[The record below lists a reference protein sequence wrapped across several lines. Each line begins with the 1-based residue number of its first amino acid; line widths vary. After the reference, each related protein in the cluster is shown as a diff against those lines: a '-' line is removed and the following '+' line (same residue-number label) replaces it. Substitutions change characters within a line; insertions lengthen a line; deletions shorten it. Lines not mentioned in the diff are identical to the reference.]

1 MTPGGRRAGPGRD
14 GGRIVRLRA
23 LASVTG
29 ARTFTF
35 IAAMILVVLIFAY
48 TYSLVRSFE
57 VQTNT
62 LTRVFAKF
70 CAAATYPATRDEEV
84 RYIFDETIKDINFP
98 IVITDPRGVPYTWKN
113 VGKDIS
119 ADDVSWDL
127 FVNTN
132 PADPPPG
139 IMSDIIEIVR
149 EMDRGHK
156 PVFMFDPVTGKF
168 LGSVHYG
175 EPAITSRLKW
185 LPLASGV
192 LLGVLILM
200 SYLGLRGIIVGERR
214 SIWVGMAKETAHQLG
229 TPLSSLMGWVQI
241 LKEHSADDRTRR
253 AVHEMESDIMRLK
266 KIASRFG
273 KVGSPPRLDMEDLV
287 EVVRSAVEYQKKRLP
302 SLGKEVEIKEHYGNV
317 PQTLVNTD
325 LLEWA
330 VENLVKNAIDAQD
343 KPKGIVEVR
352 MTYVPQRHVV
362 SIEVEDNGRGMD
374 QKSSKKIFEPG
385 YTTRKGGWGLGL
397 PLARRVVEEY
407 HGGKLR
413 LVRTAPGRGSLFVM
427 EIPAV

>member
-1 MTPGGRRAGPGRD
+1 M
-14 GGRIVRLRA
+14 RLRGWSSMA
-23 LASVTG
+23 GV
-29 ARTFTF
+29 RTYTF
-35 IAAMILVVLIFAY
+35 VAAMVLVVLIFAY

-70 CAAATYPATRDEEV
+70 CAAATYPATQDEEV
-84 RYIFDETIKDINFP
+84 RYIFDEIIKDINFP

-113 VGKDIS
+113 VGRAIS
-119 ADDVSWDL
+119 PDDVSWDL

-132 PADPPPG
+132 AADPPPG
-139 IMSDIIEIVR
+139 VMTEIIAVVR
-149 EMDRGHK
+149 DMDDENR
-156 PVFMFDPVTGKF
+156 PVLMFDPVSGRF

-175 EPAITSRLKW
+175 KPAITSGLEW
-185 LPLASGV
+185 LPLASGA
-192 LLGVLILM
+192 LLAVFILM

-253 AVHEMESDIMRLK
+253 AVHEMESDIMRLT

-273 KVGSPPRLDMEDLV
+273 KVGSPPRLDREDIV
-287 EVVRSAVEYQKKRLP
+287 EITRSAVEYQKKRLP
-302 SLGKEVEIKEHYGNV
+302 SLGREVEIKEHYGNV
-317 PQTLVNTD
+317 PKTLVNTD

-343 KPKGIVEVR
+343 KSRGIVEIR
-352 MTYVPQRHVV
+352 TTYVPQKHVV

-374 QKSSKKIFEPG
+374 QKKSKKIFEPG

-413 LVRTAPGRGSLFVM
+413 LVRTTPGRGSLFVI

>member
-1 MTPGGRRAGPGRD
+1 M
-14 GGRIVRLRA
+14 RLRSIMNMA
-23 LASVTG
+23 G
-29 ARTFTF
+29 ARTYTF

-84 RYIFDETIKDINFP
+84 RYIFDEMIKDINFP

-127 FVNTN
+127 FVETN
-132 PADPPPG
+132 PAAPPPG
-139 IMSDIIEIVR
+139 TMSEIIGVVND
-149 EMDRGHK
+149 MDLK
-156 PVFMFDPVTGKF
+156 NQPVLMFDPVTGRF

-175 EPAITSRLKW
+175 EPAITSGLKW
-185 LPLASGV
+185 LPLASGA
-192 LLGVLILM
+192 LLAVFILM

-253 AVHEMESDIMRLK
+253 AVHEMESDVMRLT

-273 KVGSPPRLDMEDLV
+273 KVGSPPRLDMEDVV
-287 EVVRSAVEYQKKRLP
+287 EIARSAVDYQKKRLP
-302 SLGKEVEIKEHYGNV
+302 SLGKEVEIREHYGNV
-317 PQTLVNTD
+317 PKTLVNID

-343 KPKGIVEVR
+343 KSRGIVEVR
-352 MTYVPQRHVV
+352 TTYIPQKHVV

-374 QKSSKKIFEPG
+374 QKSSRKIFEPG
-385 YTTRKGGWGLGL
+385 FTTRKGGWGLGL

-413 LVRTAPGRGSLFVM
+413 LVRTTPGRGSLFVI

>member
-1 MTPGGRRAGPGRD
+1 M
-14 GGRIVRLRA
+14 RLRA
-23 LASVTG
+23 LINVTG
-29 ARTFTF
+29 ARTYTF
-35 IAAMILVVLIFAY
+35 IAAMILVVLIFGY

-70 CAAATYPATRDEEV
+70 CAAATYPATRDEDV
-84 RYIFDETIKDINFP
+84 RYIFDEIIKDINFP

-113 VGKDIS
+113 VGEEIS
-119 ADDVSWDL
+119 ADDVSWEL
-127 FVNTN
+127 FVDTN
-132 PADPPPG
+132 PADPPEG
-139 IMSDIIEIVR
+139 TMSEIIGVVR
-149 EMDRGHK
+149 HMDRSNQ
-156 PVFMFDPVTGKF
+156 PVLMFDPVSGRF

-175 EPAITSRLKW
+175 EPAITSGLKW
-185 LPLASGV
+185 LPLASGA
-192 LLGVLILM
+192 LLAVFILM
-200 SYLGLRGIIVGERR
+200 SYLGLRGIIVGKRR

-253 AVHEMESDIMRLK
+253 AVHEMEADIMRLT

-273 KVGSPPRLDMEDLV
+273 KVGSPPRLDKEDVV
-287 EVVRSAVEYQKKRLP
+287 EIARSAVGYQKKRLP

-317 PQTLVNTD
+317 PRTLVNMD

-343 KPKGIVEVR
+343 KSKGIVEVR
-352 MTYVPQRHVV
+352 TTYVPQKHVV

-413 LVRTAPGRGSLFVM
+413 LVRTTPGRGSLFVI
-427 EIPAV
+427 EIPAI

>member
-1 MTPGGRRAGPGRD
+1 M
-14 GGRIVRLRA
+14 RLRA
-23 LASVTG
+23 LMNVTG
-29 ARTFTF
+29 ARTYTF
-35 IAAMILVVLIFAY
+35 IAAMILVVLIFGY

-84 RYIFDETIKDINFP
+84 RYIFDEIIKDINFP

-113 VGKDIS
+113 VGEHIS
-119 ADDVSWDL
+119 ADDVSWEL
-127 FVNTN
+127 FVETN

-139 IMSDIIEIVR
+139 TMSDIIEVVR
-149 EMDRGHK
+149 EMDQQNQ
-156 PVFMFDPVTGKF
+156 PVLMFDPVSGRF

-175 EPAITSRLKW
+175 DPAITSGLKW
-185 LPLASGV
+185 LPLASGI
-192 LLGVLILM
+192 LLAVFILM

-253 AVHEMESDIMRLK
+253 AVHEMESDIMRLT

-273 KVGSPPRLDMEDLV
+273 KVGSPPRLDKEDVV
-287 EVVRSAVEYQKKRLP
+287 EIARSAVDYQKKRLP
-302 SLGKEVEIKEHYGNV
+302 SLGKEVEVKEHYGNV
-317 PQTLVNTD
+317 PRTLVNSD

-343 KPKGIVEVR
+343 KSRGIVEVR
-352 MTYVPQRHVV
+352 TTYVPQKHVV

-374 QKSSKKIFEPG
+374 QKKAKRIFEPG

-413 LVRTAPGRGSLFVM
+413 LVRTTPGRGSLFVI

>member
-1 MTPGGRRAGPGRD
+1 
-14 GGRIVRLRA
+14 VRLRA
-23 LASVTG
+23 LMSMAGV
-29 ARTFTF
+29 RTYTF

-70 CAAATYPATRDEEV
+70 CAAATYPATQDEEV
-84 RYIFDETIKDINFP
+84 RYIFDEIIKDINFP

-113 VGKDIS
+113 VGEAINP
-119 ADDVSWDL
+119 DDVSWDL
-127 FVNTN
+127 FANTN

-139 IMSDIIEIVR
+139 IMTEIIAIVKH
-149 EMDRGHK
+149 MDEK
-156 PVFMFDPVTGKF
+156 NQPVLMFDPLSGRF
-168 LGSVHYG
+168 LGRVHYG
-175 EPAITSRLKW
+175 EPAITSGLKW
-185 LPLASGV
+185 LPLASV
-192 LLGVLILM
+192 ALLAVFILM

-253 AVHEMESDIMRLK
+253 AVHEMESDIMRLT

-273 KVGSPPRLDMEDLV
+273 KVGSPPRLDKEDVV
-287 EVVRSAVEYQKKRLP
+287 EIARSAVEYQKKRLP
-302 SLGKEVEIKEHYGNV
+302 SLGREVEIKEHYGNV
-317 PQTLVNTD
+317 PKTLVNTD

-343 KPKGIVEVR
+343 KSKGIVEVR
-352 MTYVPQRHVV
+352 TTYVPQKHVV

-374 QKSSKKIFEPG
+374 QKKSKKIFEPG

-413 LVRTAPGRGSLFVM
+413 LVRTTPGRGSLFVI

>member
-1 MTPGGRRAGPGRD
+1 L
-14 GGRIVRLRA
+14 RLRA
-23 LASVTG
+23 LASMAGV
-29 ARTFTF
+29 RTYAF
-35 IAAMILVVLIFAY
+35 IAALVLVALIFVY

-70 CAAATYPATRDEEV
+70 CAAATYPATQDEEV
-84 RYIFDETIKDINFP
+84 RYIFDEIITDINFP

-113 VGKDIS
+113 VAGGINP
-119 ADDVSWDL
+119 DDVSWEL
-127 FVNTN
+127 FANTN
-132 PADPPPG
+132 PLEPPPG
-139 IMSDIIEIVR
+139 IMTEIINVVHR
-149 EMDRGHK
+149 MDERNT
-156 PVFMFDPVTGKF
+156 PVMMFDPVSGRF
-168 LGSVHYG
+168 LGRVHYG
-175 EPAITSRLKW
+175 EPAITSGLKW
-185 LPLASGV
+185 LPLASGA
-192 LLGVLILM
+192 LLAVFILIG
-200 SYLGLRGIIVGERR
+200 YLGLRGIIVGERR

-253 AVHEMESDIMRLK
+253 AVHEMESDIMRLT

-273 KVGSPPRLDMEDLV
+273 KVGSPPRLDREDVV
-287 EVVRSAVEYQKKRLP
+287 EIVRNAVDYQKKRLP
-302 SLGKEVEIKEHYGNV
+302 SLGREVEVKEHYGNV
-317 PQTLVNTD
+317 PKTLVNTD

-343 KPKGIVEVR
+343 KSRGIVEIR
-352 MTYVPQRHVV
+352 TTYIPQKHVV
-362 SIEVEDNGRGMD
+362 SIEVEDNGKGMD
-374 QKSSKKIFEPG
+374 PKRSKKIFEPG

-407 HGGKLR
+407 HGGKIR
-413 LVRTAPGRGSLFVM
+413 LVRTLPGRGSLFVI

>member
-1 MTPGGRRAGPGRD
+1 
-14 GGRIVRLRA
+14 VRWRVLVN
-23 LASVTG
+23 VTG
-29 ARTFTF
+29 ARSYTF

-70 CAAATYPATRDEEV
+70 CAAATYPATRDEDV
-84 RYIFDETIKDINFP
+84 RYIFDEIIENINFP

-113 VGKDIS
+113 VGEGLS

-127 FVNTN
+127 FVDTN
-132 PADPPPG
+132 PADPPEG
-139 IMSDIIEIVR
+139 IMSEIIKVVLK
-149 EMDRGHK
+149 MDEQNR
-156 PVFMFDPVTGKF
+156 PVLMFDPVSGRF

-175 EPAITSRLKW
+175 KPAITSGLKW
-185 LPLASGV
+185 LPLASGA
-192 LLGVLILM
+192 LLAVFILM

-253 AVHEMESDIMRLK
+253 AVHEMESDIMRLT

-273 KVGSPPRLDMEDLV
+273 KVGSPPRLDKEDVV
-287 EVVRSAVEYQKKRLP
+287 EIARSAVDYQKKRLP
-302 SLGKEVEIKEHYGNV
+302 SLGKGVEIKEHYGNV
-317 PQTLVNTD
+317 PKTLVNTD

-330 VENLVKNAIDAQD
+330 IENLVKNAIDAQD
-343 KPKGIVEVR
+343 KSKGIVEVR
-352 MTYVPQRHVV
+352 TTYIPQKHVV

-413 LVRTAPGRGSLFVM
+413 LVRTTPGRGSLFVI

>member
-1 MTPGGRRAGPGRD
+1 M
-14 GGRIVRLRA
+14 RLRA
-23 LASVTG
+23 LMNITG
-29 ARTFTF
+29 ARTITF
-35 IAAMILVVLIFAY
+35 ISAMILVVLIFAY

-70 CAAATYPATRDEEV
+70 CAAATYPATRDEDV
-84 RYIFDETIKDINFP
+84 RYIFDEIIKDINFP

-113 VGKDIS
+113 VGEEIS
-119 ADDVSWDL
+119 ADDVSWEL
-127 FVNTN
+127 FVETN
-132 PADPPPG
+132 PADPPAG
-139 IMSDIIEIVR
+139 TMSEIIEVVR
-149 EMDRGHK
+149 DMDRQNQ
-156 PVFMFDPVTGKF
+156 PVLMFDPVSGRF

-175 EPAITSRLKW
+175 EPAITSGLKW
-185 LPLASGV
+185 LPLASGA
-192 LLGVLILM
+192 LLAVFILM

-253 AVHEMESDIMRLK
+253 AVHEMESDIMRLT

-273 KVGSPPRLDMEDLV
+273 KVGSPPRLDKEDVV
-287 EVVRSAVEYQKKRLP
+287 EIARSAVDYQKKRLP

-317 PQTLVNTD
+317 PKTLVNTD

-330 VENLVKNAIDAQD
+330 IENLVKNAIDAQD
-343 KPKGIVEVR
+343 KSKGIVEVR
-352 MTYVPQRHVV
+352 TTYIPQKHVV
-362 SIEVEDNGRGMD
+362 SIEVEDNGKGMD
-374 QKSSKKIFEPG
+374 PKSSKKIFEPG

-413 LVRTAPGRGSLFVM
+413 LVRSTPGRGSLFVI
-427 EIPAV
+427 EIPAI

>member
-1 MTPGGRRAGPGRD
+1 
-14 GGRIVRLRA
+14 
-23 LASVTG
+23 VTG
-29 ARTFTF
+29 R
-35 IAAMILVVLIFAY
+35 
-48 TYSLVRSFE
+48 
-57 VQTNT
+57 
-62 LTRVFAKF
+62 
-70 CAAATYPATRDEEV
+70 
-84 RYIFDETIKDINFP
+84 
-98 IVITDPRGVPYTWKN
+98 
-113 VGKDIS
+113 
-119 ADDVSWDL
+119 
-127 FVNTN
+127 
-132 PADPPPG
+132 
-139 IMSDIIEIVR
+139 
-149 EMDRGHK
+149 
-156 PVFMFDPVTGKF
+156 F

-175 EPAITSRLKW
+175 EPAITSGLKW
-185 LPLASGV
+185 LPLASGA
-192 LLGVLILM
+192 LLAVFILM

-253 AVHEMESDIMRLK
+253 AVHEMESDIMRLT

-273 KVGSPPRLDMEDLV
+273 KVGSPPRLDMEDVV
-287 EVVRSAVEYQKKRLP
+287 EIARSAVDYQKKRLP

-317 PQTLVNTD
+317 PRTLVNTD

-343 KPKGIVEVR
+343 KSRGIVEVR
-352 MTYVPQRHVV
+352 TTYIPQKHVV

-374 QKSSKKIFEPG
+374 QKSSKKIFDPG
-385 YTTRKGGWGLGL
+385 FTTRKGGWGLGL

-413 LVRTAPGRGSLFVM
+413 LVRTTPGRGSLFVI

>member
-1 MTPGGRRAGPGRD
+1 
-14 GGRIVRLRA
+14 
-23 LASVTG
+23 
-29 ARTFTF
+29 
-35 IAAMILVVLIFAY
+35 
-48 TYSLVRSFE
+48 
-57 VQTNT
+57 
-62 LTRVFAKF
+62 VFAKF
-70 CAAATYPATRDEEV
+70 CAAATYPATQDEEV
-84 RYIFDETIKDINFP
+84 RYIFDEIIKDINFP

-113 VGKDIS
+113 VGEGIS
-119 ADDVSWDL
+119 ADDVSWEL
-127 FVNTN
+127 FIETN
-132 PADPPPG
+132 PADPPEG
-139 IMSDIIEIVR
+139 TMKEIIGFVR
-149 EMDRGHK
+149 EMDEKNR
-156 PVFMFDPVTGKF
+156 PVLMFDPVSGRF

-185 LPLASGV
+185 LPLASGA
-192 LLGVLILM
+192 LLAVFILM

-253 AVHEMESDIMRLK
+253 AVHEMESDVMRLT

-273 KVGSPPRLDMEDLV
+273 KVGSPPRLDKEDIV
-287 EVVRSAVEYQKKRLP
+287 EIARSAVDYQKKRLP
-302 SLGKEVEIKEHYGNV
+302 SLGREVEIKEHYGNV
-317 PQTLVNTD
+317 PRTLVNTD

-343 KPKGIVEVR
+343 KSRGIVEVR
-352 MTYVPQRHVV
+352 TTYVPQKHVV

-374 QKSSKKIFEPG
+374 PKSAKKIFEPG

-413 LVRTAPGRGSLFVM
+413 LVRTTPGRGSLFVI

>member
-1 MTPGGRRAGPGRD
+1 M
-14 GGRIVRLRA
+14 RLRA
-23 LASVTG
+23 FMSRAG
-29 ARTFTF
+29 FRTYTF

-57 VQTNT
+57 TQTNT

-70 CAAATYPATRDEEV
+70 CAAATYPATQDEEV
-84 RYIFDETIKDINFP
+84 RYIFDEIITDINFP

-113 VGKDIS
+113 VGEGINP
-119 ADDVSWDL
+119 DDVSWEL
-127 FVNTN
+127 FVDTN

-139 IMSDIIEIVR
+139 IMSEIIGVVR
-149 EMDRGHK
+149 GMDEQNR
-156 PVFMFDPVTGKF
+156 PVLMFEPVSGRY

-175 EPAITSRLKW
+175 DPAITRGLKW
-185 LPLASGV
+185 LPLASGA
-192 LLGVLILM
+192 LLAVFILM

-253 AVHEMESDIMRLK
+253 AVHEMESDIMRLT

-273 KVGSPPRLDMEDLV
+273 KVGSPPRLDKEDIV
-287 EVVRSAVEYQKKRLP
+287 DIARNAVEYQKKRLP
-302 SLGKEVEIKEHYGNV
+302 SLGREIEVKEHYGNV
-317 PQTLVNTD
+317 PKTLVNMD

-343 KPKGIVEVR
+343 KAKGIVEVR
-352 MTYVPQRHVV
+352 TTYIPQKHVV

-374 QKSSKKIFEPG
+374 QKRAKRIFEPG

-413 LVRTAPGRGSLFVM
+413 LVRTAPGRGSLFVI